1 MTDRAFVYAVIDG
14 ERDYQ
19 EQRWGN
25 DAAPG
30 RTEADHYHSVTEWLS
45 YIRDYV
51 EEGLNICC
59 RNADPVASEQALHIV
74 RKVAGMAVACM
85 EQRGAPA
92 RPGFEPR
99 DPRVARTG
107 MKL

>member
-1 MTDRAFVYAVIDG
+1 MTDRAEVYAVIDG
-14 ERDYQ
+14 ERAYQ
-19 EQRWGN
+19 EQRWGV
-25 DAAPG
+25 AAAEG
-30 RTEADHYHSVTEWLS
+30 RTEADHDHSVTEWLS

-51 EEGLNICC
+51 EEGLHVCA
-59 RNADPVASEQALHIV
+59 RTADPIATAQALHIV

-92 RPGFEPR
+92 RPGFEPA
-99 DPRVARTG
+99 DPRSVRTG